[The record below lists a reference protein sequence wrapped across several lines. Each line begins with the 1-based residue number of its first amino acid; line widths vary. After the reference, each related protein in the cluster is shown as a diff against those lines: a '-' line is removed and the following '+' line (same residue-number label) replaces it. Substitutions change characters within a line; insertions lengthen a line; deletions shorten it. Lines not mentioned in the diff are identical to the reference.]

1 MYVYFFSFQWFT
13 SFLLFLLFFK
23 ACSLSG
29 YMLGDTLGNLAGGGA
44 AVDTH
49 TYRQPLGV
57 VAGICPFNFPAMI
70 PLWIIPTALT
80 TGK

>member
-1 MYVYFFSFQWFT
+1 MFFSSMVYFS
-13 SFLLFLLFFK
+13 SSVSALSLSIK